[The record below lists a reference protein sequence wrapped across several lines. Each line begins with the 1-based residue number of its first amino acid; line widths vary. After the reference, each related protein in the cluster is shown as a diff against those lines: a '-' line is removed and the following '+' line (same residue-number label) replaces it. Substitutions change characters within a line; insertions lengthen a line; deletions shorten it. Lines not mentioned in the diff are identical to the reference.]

1 MGQMFF
7 LVESELENIM
17 TSTNIENNNK
27 RKNKNSNRLSRITL
41 LRESQIMKIHYITG
55 VAALFVVAIHIM
67 MRLIMP
73 YNMSLEYENVVLN
86 YKNIFYALLL
96 ESILILI
103 AIHGFNGL
111 RVILLELRQN
121 EIWEKGVN
129 ILVLVGLIGIIA
141 YGTRT
146 IIIANGL
153 SLG

>member
-1 MGQMFF
+1 M
-7 LVESELENIM
+7 NHIKM
-17 TSTNIENNNK
+17 TAANIENNNK
-27 RKNKNSNRLSRITL
+27 TNSKKGNRLSRITL

-55 VAALFVVAIHIM
+55 VGALFVVAIHIM

-73 YNMSLEYENVVLN
+73 YNMSLEFENVVLN

-129 ILVLVGLIGIIA
+129 ILVILGLIGIIA

-146 IIIANGL
+146 IIIANGF